1 MGYEELRKAAE
12 EAWKAVEA
20 PTRPRVTVSVA
31 TCSIAAGVEET
42 LPALRAEIARR
53 GLEVDIGITAC
64 NGLCY
69 EEPLVRVTR
78 PGGGSVLYGRV
89 TADRVEQLV
98 EEVLAKDGVCRDL
111 AVAVVSGPAVDSI
124 PALAELPFW
133 IPQERRLMARTG
145 VIDPEDIDHYI
156 ANGGYSGLDRVLS
169 GMSPEDVIKQVL
181 DSTLRGRSGS
191 DFPTGRK
198 WEFLRTAKGSP
209 KYLICNADEG
219 DPGAFVN
226 RVLLEGDPHAVIE
239 GMAIAAHATGATYG
253 FMYLRH
259 EYPLAHSRVW
269 TAINQARERGLLGEN
284 ILGSG
289 LSFDMEVVRGA
300 GSYVCGEETGLIASI
315 EDSRGMPKIRP
326 PFPAQSGV
334 FAKPTNVNN
343 VETYADVS
351 LLFREGLDAY
361 RSVGTERN
369 AGTKMFSLSG
379 HIQRVGVVE
388 VPLGTPVARLIYE
401 MGGGLPEGRELKAIQ
416 PGGPLAG
423 ILPAELTQGLPLE
436 PEEFR
441 PHNVQMGG
449 GGIVMVDDSA
459 CIVDLCL
466 HFERFAEEESCG
478 RCTTCR
484 GGTQRLVD
492 ILRRIA
498 RGEGRRDD
506 IDKMRLLGDTMRYA
520 NCVHGQAA
528 PTVVMN
534 TLEFF
539 MDELKTHI
547 FEKRCPAKVCRGLV
561 RYEAAGESDKLPEAA
576 AICPADA
583 ILKSETG
590 SYHISQER
598 CIKCGA
604 CREVAPDAIQLVDQL
619 PC

>member
-1 MGYEELRKAAE
+1 MDR
-12 EAWKAVEA
+12 AV
-20 PTRPRVTVSVA
+20 
-31 TCSIAAGVEET
+31 
-42 LPALRAEIARR
+42 
-53 GLEVDIGITAC
+53 
-64 NGLCY
+64 
-69 EEPLVRVTR
+69 
-78 PGGGSVLYGRV
+78 
-89 TADRVEQLV
+89 
-98 EEVLAKDGVCRDL
+98 
-111 AVAVVSGPAVDSI
+111 
-124 PALAELPFW
+124 
-133 IPQERRLMARTG
+133 M
-145 VIDPEDIDHYI
+145 
-156 ANGGYSGLDRVLS
+156 
-169 GMSPEDVIKQVL
+169 
-181 DSTLRGRSGS
+181 
-191 DFPTGRK
+191 
-198 WEFLRTAKGSP
+198 
-209 KYLICNADEG
+209 
-219 DPGAFVN
+219 
-226 RVLLEGDPHAVIE
+226 EGDPHAVIE
-239 GMAIAAHATGATYG
+239 GMAIAAHATGAAYG

-259 EYPLAHSRVW
+259 EYPLAHKRVW

-351 LLFREGLDAY
+351 LLFRDGLEKY
-361 RSVGTERN
+361 RSAGTERN
-369 AGTKMFSLSG
+369 SGTKMFSLSG

-388 VPLGTPVARLIYE
+388 VPLGTPVARLVYE
-401 MGGGLPEGRELKAIQ
+401 IGGGLPEGRTLKAIQ

-423 ILPAELTQGLPLE
+423 ILPADHTQGLLLE

-449 GGIVMVDDSA
+449 GGIVVVDDSA
-459 CIVDLCL
+459 CIIDLCL

-498 RGEGRRDD
+498 RGEGRADD
-506 IDKMRLLGDTMRYA
+506 VDKMRLLADTMRYA

-534 TLEFF
+534 SIEFF
-539 MDELKTHI
+539 MEELKAHI
-547 FEKRCPAKVCRGLV
+547 FEKRCPARVCKGLV
-561 RYEAAGESDKLPEAA
+561 RYEVAGESDKLPEAA
-576 AICPADA
+576 AICPTEA
-583 ILKSETG
+583 IIRSETG
-590 SYHISQER
+590 GYRISQER

-604 CREVAPDAIQLVDQL
+604 CREIAPDAVQLVDEL
-619 PC
+619 SC